1 MSDCIHQ
8 RLVAGPLPPFGPSP
22 VRWHCCDCGVE
33 MVPADGVVPRARL
46 EAEQK
51 ACLAAIN
58 DLRAMGLARDAAEL
72 RLARLGYRI

>member
-1 MSDCIHQ
+1 
-8 RLVAGPLPPFGPSP
+8 
-22 VRWHCCDCGVE
+22 